1 MRRNH
6 QGEVE
11 NISSKNAWI
20 ISVKILIS
28 LTSLTLSSLLLTRH
42 NLNMA
47 VTEIGEAIGKI

>member
-6 QGEVE
+6 QVKVE

-20 ISVKILIS
+20 ILVENKIS
-28 LTSLTLSSLLLTRH
+28 LTSLTLNLLLLTH
-42 NLNMA
+42 YNLNMA

>member
-6 QGEVE
+6 QVKVE

-20 ISVKILIS
+20 ILVKNKIS
-28 LTSLTLSSLLLTRH
+28 LTSLTLNLLLLTRH

-47 VTEIGEAIGKI
+47 VTEIGEAVGKI